1 MPHLLS
7 AQTGTHE
14 GRAKRQRRP
23 SCALT
28 RANMSAQL
36 QTADLKVIIL
46 GESNVG
52 KTCLLV
58 RYLEKRFEEFP
69 KATLGAAFTLK
80 MRGKHN
86 IAIWDTAGQERYLG
100 LSIFYCRNA
109 DVAIMAYDV
118 TSRESF
124 KALMTRY
131 VQLLSMVDDFALK
144 VVVGTK
150 IDLLGTKKRQ
160 VSVAEAEVFA
170 KSLNP
175 GWTAEKAPYFE
186 TSSATGENIDQVF
199 DYIFEYCTR
208 EHGLLSCC
216 LNNIHEKDLKTV
228 TLTPRTLQLGKTV
241 ANCCL

>member
-1 MPHLLS
+1 MPHMLS
-7 AQTGTHE
+7 AQPGTLD

-23 SCALT
+23 SCVLQ
-28 RANMSAQL
+28 RANMSVKL

-52 KTCLLV
+52 KTSLLV
-58 RYLEKRFEEFP
+58 RYLEKRFEECP

-80 MRGKHN
+80 TRGKHN
-86 IAIWDTAGQERYLG
+86 IAIWDTAGQERYVG

-124 KALMTRY
+124 KALITINTG
-131 VQLLSMVDDFALK
+131 AAAN
-144 VVVGTK
+144 GTTTAVTSQV
-150 IDLLGTKKRQ
+150 L

-216 LNNIHEKDLKTV
+216 LNNVHEKDLKTV
-228 TLTPRTLQLGKTV
+228 TLTPRTLKIGKTV
-241 ANCCL
+241 ANCCI